1 MSGIPQVTK
10 QASKTYT
17 PAENIVGGQLVEG
30 RAGGAIGVAAAG
42 SNKVLGVA
50 LNDAQPPAN
59 LVTTPVTVNG
69 RPVLNAAP
77 LPTIVTVVGRG
88 IEVPVRYSANASLGD
103 KLVATAAGT
112 VAPAGAT
119 PDARQIVGTCTEPAG
134 VVFAT
139 NPVGLMLT
147 A

>member
-10 QASKTYT
+10 QASKTYA
-17 PAENIVGGQLVEG
+17 PVENILGGQVVEG
-30 RAGGAIGVAAAG
+30 RVGGIGVAAAG
-42 SNKVLGVA
+42 SFKALGVA
-50 LNDAQPPAN
+50 VNDAQPAAN
-59 LVTTPVTVNG
+59 LVTTPVVVNG

-77 LPTIVTVVGRG
+77 LPTIVTVVARG
-88 IEVPVRYSANASLGD
+88 IEVPVRYSANAAFGD
-103 KLVATAAGT
+103 KLVVTANGT

-119 PDARQIVGTCTEPAG
+119 PDARSIVGTCTQLEG